1 LANIFVLPFIPLTMF
16 FGFWA
21 VSLSYLNYSLG
32 MIFGFLTYLLLI
44 IMVVVVQFFAA
55 LPAAA
60 FDFNLMGWWIA
71 FAYYLLV
78 GWGVWRK
85 G

>member
-1 LANIFVLPFIPLTMF
+1 
-16 FGFWA
+16 
-21 VSLSYLNYSLG
+21 
-32 MIFGFLTYLLLI
+32 
-44 IMVVVVQFFAA
+44 VVVQFFAA